1 MKKLWRNLSAPALI
15 VKIKKGSINN
25 ARTVT
30 AINALT
36 TAITSLKATMDLILG
51 QVTLIAIN
59 TTPAE
64 DTTPDEPAEG

>member
-1 MKKLWRNLSAPALI
+1 MLGLI
-15 VKIKKGSINN
+15 S
-25 ARTVT
+25 

-36 TAITSLKATMDLILG
+36 TAIGQLKATMDLILG

-64 DTTPDEPAEG
+64 SAEAEPSAGAGGET

>member
-1 MKKLWRNLSAPALI
+1 MLGLI
-15 VKIKKGSINN
+15 S
-25 ARTVT
+25 

-36 TAITSLKATMDLILG
+36 TAISGLKATMDLILG

-64 DTTPDEPAEG
+64 DTTPDDGEPEG

>member
-1 MKKLWRNLSAPALI
+1 MLGLI
-15 VKIKKGSINN
+15 
-25 ARTVT
+25 T

-36 TAITSLKATMDLILG
+36 TAITSLKGTMDLILG

-64 DTTPDEPAEG
+64 DTTPDESEPQG